1 METVGRSGRHRL
13 HWLSL
18 NGDSPVGP
26 QNRTRN
32 DPIRV
37 NSCPFVVFYCM
48 DTAKQTC
55 AGTGDGAETEF
66 LSPQARRR
74 ASLPANRPTRRLP
87 PGGKLRRVSAAKS
100 DAPDSVPRAMPAPPQ

>member
-1 METVGRSGRHRL
+1 METIGRSGRHRL

-37 NSCPFVVFYCM
+37 NSCLPQGGMVFYCM
-48 DTAKQTC
+48 DTDKGPKDQKTKRPRDYAWPKGSNFQL
-55 AGTGDGAETEF
+55 G
-66 LSPQARRR
+66 LSRTALGRSFVEQ
-74 ASLPANRPTRRLP
+74 LLDYLFN
-87 PGGKLRRVSAAKS
+87 V
-100 DAPDSVPRAMPAPPQ
+100 V

>member
-1 METVGRSGRHRL
+1 METIGRSGRHRL

-37 NSCPFVVFYCM
+37 NSCPFVGFYCM
-48 DTAKQTC
+48 DVA
-55 AGTGDGAETEF
+55 AEEIEELILGELLVDGGEPLPSGPWLIVYGTVTSPVHFWVVSRF
-66 LSPQARRR
+66 LA
-74 ASLPANRPTRRLP
+74 
-87 PGGKLRRVSAAKS
+87 VW
-100 DAPDSVPRAMPAPPQ
+100 

>member
-1 METVGRSGRHRL
+1 METIGRSGRHRL
-13 HWLSL
+13 YWLSL

-48 DTAKQTC
+48 DTAK
-55 AGTGDGAETEF
+55 GLKD
-66 LSPQARRR
+66 RRR
-74 ASLPANRPTRRLP
+74 GEDEDDSRAIEQGNDTSGAKLDVRMFLLIAILTSLAHKV
-87 PGGKLRRVSAAKS
+87 PGCS
-100 DAPDSVPRAMPAPPQ
+100 

>member
-1 METVGRSGRHRL
+1 METIGSSGRHRL

-37 NSCPFVVFYCM
+37 NSCPFVVVLNCYGLAAIDGLVSGQSSTPCGAFFLFTIGSM
-48 DTAKQTC
+48 TAPKNKAMPMRPRPSQKVSAEPKSKQT
-55 AGTGDGAETEF
+55 
-66 LSPQARRR
+66 
-74 ASLPANRPTRRLP
+74 
-87 PGGKLRRVSAAKS
+87 
-100 DAPDSVPRAMPAPPQ
+100 

>member
-1 METVGRSGRHRL
+1 METIGRSGRHRL

-18 NGDSPVGP
+18 NGDSAVGP

-48 DTAKQTC
+48 DTAKQLE
-55 AGTGDGAETEF
+55 AAPPPRGGASAIEGQVTRTY
-66 LSPQARRR
+66 QR
-74 ASLPANRPTRRLP
+74 LPAPTRTCRAAT
-87 PGGKLRRVSAAKS
+87 GGTAGLDQRDRETTGTSNS
-100 DAPDSVPRAMPAPPQ
+100 E